1 MGNIKGGTKLKH
13 TIQGF
18 SQEYAITLKKKVKVK
33 QRGEEKEKE
42 IKIDIEDLVIFRW
55 IINNY
60 QIDKPINIDFE
71 RLISDLPLLRIK
83 ERAFRERLQKM
94 CELGLLKKLSN
105 STDSADIVNLLKN
118 KNMRGLGVGSS
129 TCQWCGVNTSVL
141 HEHHY
146 PIPKSKGGTETV
158 AICPN
163 CHHEFHSMSDIPEY
177 KVNTEILADF
187 DKGDK

>member
-1 MGNIKGGTKLKH
+1 MKH
-13 TIQGF
+13 TIEGF
-18 SQEYAITLKKKVKVK
+18 SQEYATTLKKKIK
-33 QRGEEKEKE
+33 QKGKEKE
-42 IKIDIEDLVIFRW
+42 IKIDIDDLVIFRW

-71 RLISDLPLLRIK
+71 RLISELPLLDIK
-83 ERAFRERLQKM
+83 KRAIRERLQKM

-105 STDSADIVNLLKN
+105 STNSTDIVNLLKN
-118 KNMRGLGVGSS
+118 KNMHGLGVGSS
-129 TCQWCGVNTSVL
+129 ICQWCGVSTSVL
-141 HEHHY
+141 HKHHY
-146 PIPKSKGGTETV
+146 PTPKSEGGTETV
-158 AICPN
+158 AVCPN